1 MIITLSLNYIVPST
15 VVSLTVSSLSD
26 TSFSI
31 SWSQPA
37 PPNGIITSYIV
48 IVTYYAN
55 GNIAGNRTVSGTT
68 FTTIIRRLSKSV
80 KM

>member
-1 MIITLSLNYIVPST
+1 ML
-15 VVSLTVSSLSD
+15 SLTVSSLSD

-31 SWSQPA
+31 SWRQPTL
-37 PPNGIITSYIV
+37 PNGIITSYIV

-55 GNIAGNRTVSGTT
+55 GTIAGSSTVSGTT
-68 FTTIIRRLSKSV
+68 FATIIGRLSKSV

>member
-1 MIITLSLNYIVPST
+1 M
-15 VVSLTVSSLSD
+15 VSLTVSSFSD
-26 TSFSI
+26 TSFKI

-55 GNIAGNRTVSGTT
+55 GNIAGSSTVDGTT
-68 FTTIIRRLSKSV
+68 FSTIIRRLSKSV